1 MTRPSDFAFFRLLA
15 RSASFTDAARSL
27 SMTPSAVSRR
37 LHAIESRLGTEL
49 VLRNT
54 RSMRLTPQGE
64 RYLEAAETILR
75 ETERLEAD
83 IASRPLGR
91 LRICASFGFGR
102 THIAPVVA
110 DFATANPDVRVDL
123 TLTDRPVSIIE
134 EGFDVGI
141 HLGLPHDSRLRAP
154 SAHRNRRRR
163 KHGRPLDAYPPEDE
177 EGREPRRRSDSSQQ
191 LGFGRARLV
200 SRGTRNRASKPLGR
214 PIPSC
219 GRAARRDSP
228 RLAHARG
235 RLRLFRGE
243 KTFRAAARLSR
254 RARRAF
260 RRRGA
265 ASGFLSSLTFSHG
278 CCENHALSRIR
289 FRHYTFSL
297 RAAREPAA
305 RQTRP
310 ETSS

>member
-15 RSASFTDAARSL
+15 RSASLTDAARSL

-110 DFATANPDVRVDL
+110 DFARANPDVRVDL

-141 HLGLPHDSRLRAP
+141 HLGVPHDSRLRA
-154 SAHRNRRRR
+154 R
-163 KHGRPLDAYPPEDE
+163 KLLANDRILCASPAYLETHGRPLLPSDLARHRLIEIAEDE
-177 EGREPRRRSDSSQQ
+177 NTVGRWTLTHRKTKKVVNLAAVPVLRSNSGSAALDWCLAG
-191 LGFGRARLV
+191 LGIVLR
-200 SRGTRNRASKPLGR
+200 SRWHAAAPL
-214 PIPSC
+214 
-219 GRAARRDSP
+219 AD
-228 RLAHARG
+228 G
-235 RLRLFRGE
+235 RLEEVLPDWHMPADVYAYF
-243 KTFRAAARLSR
+243 AAKKPSAQL
-254 RARRAF
+254 RAF
-260 RRRGA
+260 LDA
-265 ASGFLSSLTFSHG
+265 M
-278 CCENHALSRIR
+278 ALR
-289 FRHYTFSL
+289 FE
-297 RAAREPAA
+297 A
-305 RQTRP
+305 
-310 ETSS
+310 

>member
-1 MTRPSDFAFFRLLA
+1 MTRPTDFAFFRLLA

-134 EGFDVGI
+134 EGFDIGI
-141 HLGLPHDSRLRAP
+141 HLGLPHDSRLRA
-154 SAHRNRRRR
+154 RRLLENDRILCASPR
-163 KHGRPLDAYPPEDE
+163 YLETHGRPAHPSDLARHRLIEIAEDE
-177 EGREPRRRSDSSQQ
+177 NTVGRWTLTHRKTKKVVNLAAVPILRSNSGWPRST
-191 LGFGRARLV
+191 GV
-200 SRGTRNRASKPLGR
+200 SRDSESCFEAVGTPDPILRAGGSKRFSPTGTCPR
-214 PIPSC
+214 TSTPISRRKNLPRSC
-219 GRAARRDSP
+219 APFSTRSP
-228 RLAHARG
+228 RVSTPG
-235 RLRLFRGE
+235 SRLGLPLIFDFFSRL
-243 KTFRAAARLSR
+243 L
-254 RARRAF
+254 
-260 RRRGA
+260 
-265 ASGFLSSLTFSHG
+265 
-278 CCENHALSRIR
+278 
-289 FRHYTFSL
+289 
-297 RAAREPAA
+297 
-305 RQTRP
+305 
-310 ETSS
+310 

>member
-110 DFATANPDVRVDL
+110 DFARANPDVRVDL

-141 HLGLPHDSRLRAP
+141 HLGDPHDSRLRA
-154 SAHRNRRRR
+154 R
-163 KHGRPLDAYPPEDE
+163 KLLANDRILCASPAYLETHGRPLLPSDLARHRLIEIAEDE
-177 EGREPRRRSDSSQQ
+177 NTVGRWTLTHRKTKKVVNLAAVPVLRSNSGSAALDWCLAG
-191 LGFGRARLV
+191 LGIVLR
-200 SRGTRNRASKPLGR
+200 SRWHAAAPL
-214 PIPSC
+214 
-219 GRAARRDSP
+219 AD
-228 RLAHARG
+228 G
-235 RLRLFRGE
+235 RLEEVLPDWHMPADVYAYF
-243 KTFRAAARLSR
+243 AAKKPSAQL
-254 RARRAF
+254 RAF
-260 RRRGA
+260 LDAMALRFGA
-265 ASGFLSSLTFSHG
+265 
-278 CCENHALSRIR
+278 
-289 FRHYTFSL
+289 
-297 RAAREPAA
+297 
-305 RQTRP
+305 
-310 ETSS
+310 

>member
-110 DFATANPDVRVDL
+110 DFARANPDVRVDL

-141 HLGLPHDSRLRAP
+141 HLGVPHDSRLRA
-154 SAHRNRRRR
+154 R
-163 KHGRPLDAYPPEDE
+163 KLLANDRILCASPAYLETHGRPLLPSDLARHRLIEIAEDE
-177 EGREPRRRSDSSQQ
+177 NTVGRWTLTHRKTKKVVNLAAVPVLRSNSGSAALDWCLAG
-191 LGFGRARLV
+191 LGIVLR
-200 SRGTRNRASKPLGR
+200 SRWHAAAPL
-214 PIPSC
+214 
-219 GRAARRDSP
+219 AD
-228 RLAHARG
+228 G
-235 RLRLFRGE
+235 RLEEVLPDWHMPADVYAYF
-243 KTFRAAARLSR
+243 AAKKPSAQL
-254 RARRAF
+254 RAF
-260 RRRGA
+260 LDA
-265 ASGFLSSLTFSHG
+265 M
-278 CCENHALSRIR
+278 ALR
-289 FRHYTFSL
+289 FE
-297 RAAREPAA
+297 A
-305 RQTRP
+305 
-310 ETSS
+310 

>member
-54 RSMRLTPQGE
+54 RGMRLTPQGE

-102 THIAPVVA
+102 TYIAPVVA
-110 DFATANPDVRVDL
+110 DFATAIPDVRVDL
-123 TLTDRPVSIIE
+123 TLTVRPVSIIE

-141 HLGLPHDSRLRAP
+141 HLGPPHDSRLRARKLLENDRILCASPRYLETYGRPAHPSDLARHRLIEIAEDENTVGRWTLTLRKTKKVANLAAVPVLRSNSGSAALDWCLAGLGIVLRSRWDVRSHLAGGRLEEILPDWHMPADVYAYFAAKKP
-154 SAHRNRRRR
+154 SAQLRAF
-163 KHGRPLDAYPPEDE
+163 LDALASRFDAAEPP
-177 EGREPRRRSDSSQQ
+177 
-191 LGFGRARLV
+191 RA
-200 SRGTRNRASKPLGR
+200 
-214 PIPSC
+214 PSH
-219 GRAARRDSP
+219 
-228 RLAHARG
+228 L
-235 RLRLFRGE
+235 
-243 KTFRAAARLSR
+243 
-254 RARRAF
+254 
-260 RRRGA
+260 
-265 ASGFLSSLTFSHG
+265 
-278 CCENHALSRIR
+278 
-289 FRHYTFSL
+289 
-297 RAAREPAA
+297 
-305 RQTRP
+305 
-310 ETSS
+310 

>member
-15 RSASFTDAARSL
+15 RSASLTDAARSL

-37 LHAIESRLGTEL
+37 LAAVEARLGVEL

-54 RSMRLTPQGE
+54 RGMRLTPEGE

-102 THIAPVVA
+102 TYIAPVVA

-141 HLGLPHDSRLRAP
+141 HLGDPHDSRLRA
-154 SAHRNRRRR
+154 R
-163 KHGRPLDAYPPEDE
+163 KLLANDRILCASPAYLETHGRPLLPSDLARHRLIEIAEDANTV
-177 EGREPRRRSDSSQQ
+177 GRWTLTHRKTKKVVNLAAVPVLRSNSGSAALDWCLAG
-191 LGFGRARLV
+191 LGIVLR
-200 SRGTRNRASKPLGR
+200 SRWHAAAPL
-214 PIPSC
+214 
-219 GRAARRDSP
+219 AD
-228 RLAHARG
+228 G
-235 RLRLFRGE
+235 RLEEVLPDWHMPADVYAYF
-243 KTFRAAARLSR
+243 AAKKPSAQL
-254 RARRAF
+254 RAF
-260 RRRGA
+260 LDA
-265 ASGFLSSLTFSHG
+265 M
-278 CCENHALSRIR
+278 ALR
-289 FRHYTFSL
+289 FE
-297 RAAREPAA
+297 A
-305 RQTRP
+305 
-310 ETSS
+310 

>member
-15 RSASFTDAARSL
+15 RSASLTDAARSL

-37 LHAIESRLGTEL
+37 LAAIEARLGVEL

-54 RSMRLTPQGE
+54 RGMRLTPEGE

-110 DFATANPDVRVDL
+110 DFARANPDVRVDL

-141 HLGLPHDSRLRAP
+141 HLGVPHDSRLRA
-154 SAHRNRRRR
+154 R
-163 KHGRPLDAYPPEDE
+163 KLLANDRILCASPAYLETHGRPLLPADLARHRLIEIAEDANTI
-177 EGREPRRRSDSSQQ
+177 GRWTLTHRKTKKVVNLAAVPVLRSNSGAAALDWCLAG
-191 LGFGRARLV
+191 LGIVLR
-200 SRGTRNRASKPLGR
+200 SRW
-214 PIPSC
+214 
-219 GRAARRDSP
+219 
-228 RLAHARG
+228 HAQVHLTDG
-235 RLRLFRGE
+235 RLEEVLPDWHMPADVYAYF
-243 KTFRAAARLSR
+243 AAKKPSPQV
-254 RARRAF
+254 RAF
-260 RRRGA
+260 LDALAGRFDA
-265 ASGFLSSLTFSHG
+265 AQ
-278 CCENHALSRIR
+278 ASR
-289 FRHYTFSL
+289 TPSDL
-297 RAAREPAA
+297 
-305 RQTRP
+305 
-310 ETSS
+310 

>member
-15 RSASFTDAARSL
+15 RSASLTDAARSL

-37 LHAIESRLGTEL
+37 LGAIETRLGVQL

-110 DFATANPDVRVDL
+110 DFAKANPNVRVDL

-141 HLGLPHDSRLRAP
+141 HLGVPHDSRLRA
-154 SAHRNRRRR
+154 R
-163 KHGRPLDAYPPEDE
+163 KLLENDRILCASPAYLETHGRPLLPADLARHRLIEIAEDE
-177 EGREPRRRSDSSQQ
+177 NTVGRWTLTHRKTKKVVNLAAVPVLRSNSGSAALDWCLAG
-191 LGFGRARLV
+191 LGIVLR
-200 SRGTRNRASKPLGR
+200 SRWHAAAPL
-214 PIPSC
+214 
-219 GRAARRDSP
+219 AD
-228 RLAHARG
+228 G
-235 RLRLFRGE
+235 RLEEVLPDWHMPADVYAYF
-243 KTFRAAARLSR
+243 AAKKPSAQL
-254 RARRAF
+254 RAF
-260 RRRGA
+260 LDA
-265 ASGFLSSLTFSHG
+265 M
-278 CCENHALSRIR
+278 ALR
-289 FRHYTFSL
+289 FE
-297 RAAREPAA
+297 A
-305 RQTRP
+305 
-310 ETSS
+310 